1 VLEALRQPLENARV
15 VVSRATGTATYVND
29 QCPARGLSWIGV
41 RTCLLPVLQG
51 DSQSGG
57 VAPTVS
63 TVGFPD
69 STVWESRER
78 PRAAIRNAGLAIPG
92 RSP

>member
-1 VLEALRQPLENARV
+1 MV
-15 VVSRATGTATYVND
+15 VWAYRSLSGIDVRA
-29 QCPARGLSWIGV
+29 
-41 RTCLLPVLQG
+41 CLVPVLQA

-69 STVWESRER
+69 STVRDTR
-78 PRAAIRNAGLAIPG
+78 DRVCAAIRLV
-92 RSP
+92 RSGDERKTLMSECLKADKKS

>member
-1 VLEALRQPLENARV
+1 MRAIPALCRV
-15 VVSRATGTATYVND
+15 FASHSLSGIDVRA
-29 QCPARGLSWIGV
+29 
-41 RTCLLPVLQG
+41 CLVPVLQA

-69 STVWESRER
+69 STVRESRDRLRSALRLARSGDER
-78 PRAAIRNAGLAIPG
+78 KHFKSKRLNGEKK
-92 RSP
+92 S

>member
-1 VLEALRQPLENARV
+1 M
-15 VVSRATGTATYVND
+15 SD
-29 QCPARGLSWIGV
+29 GLV
-41 RTCLLPVLQG
+41 PVLQA

-69 STVWESRER
+69 STVRER
-78 PRAAIRNAGLAIPG
+78 RDGVPAAIEIPVAPITVSLAWQPGTSTWSQLGLRKCA
-92 RSP
+92 

>member
-1 VLEALRQPLENARV
+1 LF
-15 VVSRATGTATYVND
+15 
-29 QCPARGLSWIGV
+29 GV
-41 RTCLLPVLQG
+41 RTCLLPLLQA

-69 STVWESRER
+69 STVRESHDRV
-78 PRAAIRNAGLAIPG
+78 RAAIRNAGLKFPG
-92 RSP
+92 ARITVSLPTCGR